1 MVQSIPQQLGV
12 RPVIN
17 AAATLTKLGGSLM
30 PPEVVA
36 AMAAASTNFVDMFE
50 FNLRAGERLAERTRN
65 EAAFVSSGAAAG
77 IALCVASC
85 IVGTNK
91 EWHQSF
97 PYLDGIEKTNVVVY
111 KRQRN
116 PYDYAAR
123 QTGARLIE
131 IEPDGDDLEREVAN
145 PKTAC
150 VLYFGGEA
158 LAPGAR
164 PLPEVIEIAH
174 SMSVPVIVDAAAQ
187 IPPISNLWH
196 FTRDLGADAAIF
208 SGGKGLRGPQSSGL
222 VVGKQ
227 AIIDGIRPN
236 AAPNQSFGRPMKVG
250 KEEIA
255 GLVAAIELAVAQDE
269 AAMLAG
275 YEDSVR
281 MWVEGLAGIPGVT
294 VERRY
299 PSEAGQPHGRA
310 IITLDSSVPMTKDE
324 VVAALWDRDPRIAVG
339 EIGKDAFALNPQ
351 TLETGEDRI
360 VLDAVRE
367 VLTAAKENK

>member
-1 MVQSIPQQLGV
+1 MVQSVPQQLGV

-17 AAATLTKLGGSLM
+17 AAATLTKLGGSIM
-30 PPEVVA
+30 PPAVVD
-36 AMAAASTNFVDMFE
+36 AMSAASRSYVDMFE
-50 FNLRAGERLAERTRN
+50 YNRKAGERLAELTHN

-85 IVGTNK
+85 IAGTNK
-91 EWHQSF
+91 DLQQSF
-97 PYLDGIEKTNVVVY
+97 PYLDGVEKTNVVVY

-150 VLYFGGEA
+150 VLYFGGAA

-164 PLPEVIEIAH
+164 PLPEVIEVAH
-174 SMSVPVIVDAAAQ
+174 SMSVPVIVDGAAQ
-187 IPPISNLWH
+187 IPPISNLWYY
-196 FTRDLGADAAIF
+196 TRDLGADAAIF

-222 VVGKQ
+222 VVGRQ
-227 AIIDGIRPN
+227 EIIDGIRPN

-250 KEEIA
+250 KEELA
-255 GLVAAIELAVAQDE
+255 GLLTAVELALQQDE
-269 AAMLAG
+269 PAVLAG
-275 YEDSVR
+275 YEASVQ
-281 MWVEGLAGIPGVT
+281 MWNQGLSDIPGVT
-294 VERRY
+294 AERRY
-299 PSEAGQPHGRA
+299 PSEAGQPHGRT
-310 IITLDSSVPMTKDE
+310 IVTLDKSFPKTRDQ
-324 VVAALWDRDPRIAVG
+324 VVAELWDRDPRIAVS
-339 EIGKDAFALNPQ
+339 EIDTNAFALNPQ

-367 VLTAAKENK
+367 VLTSAAKEN

>member
-1 MVQSIPQQLGV
+1 MVQSVPQQLGV

-36 AMAAASTNFVDMFE
+36 AMSAASTQFVDMFE
-50 FNLRAGERLAERTRN
+50 LNRRVGERIAELTHN
-65 EAAFVSSGAAAG
+65 EAAYVTSGAAAG
-77 IALCVASC
+77 ISMCVASV
-85 IVGTNK
+85 IAGTNK
-91 EWHQSF
+91 ELHDAF
-97 PYLDGIEKTNVVVY
+97 PYLEGVEKTNVVVY

-123 QTGARLIE
+123 NTGARLIE

-150 VLYFGGEA
+150 VLFFGGEA

-164 PLPEVIEIAH
+164 PLPDVVEIAH

-187 IPPISNLWH
+187 IPPISNMWKY
-196 FTRDLGADAAIF
+196 TRDLGADAAIF
-208 SGGKGLRGPQSSGL
+208 SGGKGLRGPQASGV
-222 VVGKQ
+222 VVGKS
-227 AIIDGIRPN
+227 AIIEGIRPN
-236 AAPNQSFGRPMKVG
+236 AAPNQGFGRPMKVG
-250 KEEIA
+250 KEELA
-255 GLVAAIELAVAQDE
+255 GLLTAIELAVQNDE
-269 AAMLAG
+269 TAMLAG
-275 YEDSVR
+275 YEESVAL
-281 MWVEGLAGIPGVT
+281 WLDGLSGIPGT
-294 VERRY
+294 TIFRSY

-310 IITLDSSVPMTKDE
+310 AITLDAAFPLTRDE

-339 EIGKDAFALNPQ
+339 EIGTDTFALNPQ

-360 VLDAVRE
+360 VLEAVRE
-367 VLTAAKENK
+367 VLTSAAKGN